1 LRTRVTM
8 AILAAGSVFVG
19 TTTAQSARPK
29 NQAEKDACNAAINWN
44 VISRKVESPLVEQ
57 AKGFLVIKHSLL
69 LDSKAPETSVNVS
82 GSDEARE
89 KSELKP
95 DLDTLLSS
103 VWDLET
109 GLIRRVYPSD
119 LHKSDVPHLSVRILP
134 DSGLVA
140 QACTPG
146 EDQKTI
152 QISDVLIQRLR
163 EDALQ
168 EAIVLEPGPKVYPTK
183 EKLLN
188 ELSDFHPTNLT
199 SVDFLHETDAYQRAV
214 SRNVF
219 DAWSIAKNA
228 NSIYMRALLFVLA
241 HEASHVWFDRC
252 ETPDETRADDYGLLI
267 STTWAAEQ
275 FQYAALKAQR
285 ETARKK
291 FIAQKKQER
300 KLAQA
305 KLKRGLSP
313 REEELRSDFEAAA
326 NLTNDQI
333 ARSVDE
339 ELGPTELEDLS
350 RPLGHLGFETI
361 TLVYVKAGISGDDAT
376 HPTFEVRRSRLE
388 DGYRRES
395 LEGEKILH
403 AMYGG
408 KTRFESFMAHTQETK
423 GAEMVGS
430 LFEVSE
436 IDNAKHPEC
445 EIQP

>member
-1 LRTRVTM
+1 M
-8 AILAAGSVFVG
+8 AILAAGSVFLG
-19 TTTAQSARPK
+19 TTGAQSARPK
-29 NQAEKDACNAAINWN
+29 NQTEKDACNAAINWN

-57 AKGFLVIKHSLL
+57 AKGFLIIKHSLL
-69 LDSKAPETSVNVS
+69 FDTEAAETSVNVS
-82 GSDEARE
+82 GSDGTARE
-89 KSELKP
+89 KAVLKP
-95 DLDTLLSS
+95 DLDALLSF

-109 GLIRRVYPSD
+109 GLIRKVYPSD
-119 LHKSDVPHLSVRILP
+119 LHKSDVPHLSVRILS

-140 QACTPG
+140 QACIPE

-168 EAIVLEPGPKVYPTK
+168 EAITLEPGPKVFRTK
-183 EKLLN
+183 EKLLS
-188 ELSDFHPTNLT
+188 ELSDFHPSNLT
-199 SVDFLHETDAYQRAV
+199 SDDFLHDTDAYQRAV
-214 SRNVF
+214 SRNVN
-219 DAWSIAKNA
+219 DAWIIARNA
-228 NSIYMRALLFVLA
+228 NSIYVRALLFVLA

-252 ETPDETRADDYGLLI
+252 VTPEETRADDYGLLI

-291 FIAQKKQER
+291 FVAQKIQER
-300 KLAQA
+300 KLAQT
-305 KLKRGLSP
+305 KLKQGLTPS
-313 REEELRSDFEAAA
+313 EEELRSDFEAAA

-339 ELGPTELEDLS
+339 ELGPGELEDLS
-350 RPLGHLGFETI
+350 RPLGHLGFETL
-361 TLVYVKAGISGDDAT
+361 TLVYVKAGITGDDAF

-388 DGYRRES
+388 DGYRKES
-395 LEGEKILH
+395 LEGEKIMH
-403 AMYGG
+403 AIFGG
-408 KTRFESFMAHTQETK
+408 KKRFELFTAHTQEKK
-423 GAEMVGS
+423 GVEMVGS
-430 LFEVSE
+430 LFELSE